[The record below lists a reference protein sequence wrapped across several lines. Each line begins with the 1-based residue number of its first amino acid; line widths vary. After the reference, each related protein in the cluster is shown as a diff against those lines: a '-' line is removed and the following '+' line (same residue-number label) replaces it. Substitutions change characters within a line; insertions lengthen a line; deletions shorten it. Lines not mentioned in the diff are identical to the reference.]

1 MDSNQR
7 RRGKENAQWWYD
19 HRQESNKNTD
29 EEINKRNALK
39 YLKWDVAVWQEV
51 WYTYHSNCWQRRLN

>member
-7 RRGKENAQWWYD
+7 RREKENAQWWYG
-19 HRQESNKNTD
+19 HRQESNKKTD

-39 YLKWDVAVWQEV
+39 YLKWAVVVWKKV
-51 WYTYHSNCWQRRLN
+51 WYTYHSNCWQQKLN